1 MNYVATIGLE
11 VHVQLKTCSKMFCA
25 SAVKFG
31 AEPNT
36 NTCPI
41 CLGLPG
47 ALPVM
52 NHEALRLTVLTGLM
66 LGCDIAPVSKF
77 DRKNYFYPDMPKN
90 YQISQYDMPL
100 CTNGSVPLHDLAYP
114 KDAQKTITTPDR
126 EVHLVRIHLE
136 EDVAKSFHFENATGI
151 DFNRAGT
158 PLMEIVTQPEI
169 YSPEEAFAFLT
180 ALKQILIYGDVSDA
194 DMEKGQLRCDCNV
207 SVRPEEQT
215 ELGAKIEIKNMN
227 SISGVR
233 RALAYE
239 IQRQIGLLKSSERL
253 EQETRGWD
261 DTAGETFLMRTKEFA
276 HDYRYFPDP
285 DLVPVK
291 TDVLLADVRQRVPE
305 LPKAKRARF
314 VQQYHVSPYDA
325 GVLANDLDLA
335 RYFEV
340 AAKGAQKPKNVANWI
355 LNDLQNALTA
365 AGKTVHDCPIP
376 PETIDEL
383 VNLIDSGKISGK
395 QGKEVFAEM
404 FATGKRAAAIVK
416 EKGIEQLSD
425 SSAIEALCDEVIQA
439 NPKPV
444 ADFKAGNVASLN
456 FLKGQVI
463 KLSKG
468 KANPQLVGEILE
480 RKLKVSTGVL
490 SGAPSLGPLAV
501 QINQSAR
508 WRHEFRE
515 IFAVAS
521 RMVKRVQTRIHCR
534 LGQRD
539 ATRARFVCEN
549 DFIPL
554 DRGNLII
561 ETRYRPA
568 TEKCTC
574 GFWRI
579 EDRRLDFV
587 LSRDATH

>member
-1 MNYVATIGLE
+1 MNYIATIGLE
-11 VHVQLKTCSKMFCA
+11 VHVQLKTGSKMFCA
-25 SAVKFG
+25 SPVEFG
-31 AEPNT
+31 AARNT
-36 NTCPI
+36 HTCPV

-52 NHEALRLTVLTGLM
+52 NDEALRMTVLTGLM

-114 KDAQKTITTPDR
+114 KDAQKNIATHDK

-136 EDVAKSFHFENATGI
+136 EDVAKSFHFENSTGI

-169 YSPEEAFAFLT
+169 NSPEEAFAFLT
-180 ALKQILIYGDVSDA
+180 ALKQILIYGAVSDA

-207 SVRPEEQT
+207 SVRPEGQT
-215 ELGAKIEIKNMN
+215 ELGAKIELKNLN

-239 IQRQIGLLKSSERL
+239 IRRQIGILERGDQL

-261 DTAGETFLMRTKEFA
+261 DAAGETFLMRTKEFT

-291 TDVLLADVRQRVPE
+291 TDALVAEVRERVPE

-314 VQQYHVSPYDA
+314 IAQYRVSPYDA
-325 GVLANDLDLA
+325 AVLATDLELA
-335 RYFEV
+335 RYFE
-340 AAKGAQKPKNVANWI
+340 AAVKHAKKPKNIANWI
-355 LNDLQNALTA
+355 LNDLQNALSA
-365 AGKTVHDCPIP
+365 AGKGINECPIP
-376 PETIDEL
+376 PEVLDEF

-404 FATGKRAAAIVK
+404 FATGKSSAAIVK

-425 SSAIEALCDEVIQA
+425 VSAIETLCDEVIAA

-444 ADFKAGNVASLN
+444 ADFRAGNTASLN

-463 KLSKG
+463 RLSKG
-468 KANPQLVGEILE
+468 KANPQLVGEILQ
-480 RKLKVSTGVL
+480 KK
-490 SGAPSLGPLAV
+490 
-501 QINQSAR
+501 
-508 WRHEFRE
+508 
-515 IFAVAS
+515 
-521 RMVKRVQTRIHCR
+521 
-534 LGQRD
+534 
-539 ATRARFVCEN
+539 
-549 DFIPL
+549 
-554 DRGNLII
+554 I
-561 ETRYRPA
+561 E
-568 TEKCTC
+568 
-574 GFWRI
+574 
-579 EDRRLDFV
+579 
-587 LSRDATH
+587 